1 METFRRQE
9 YLLYA
14 GVWAIV
20 IAVVHRLS
28 VLPFLLLFLVHHFL
42 LTPMLPKRKW
52 LYAALTLTLLT
63 LFGFYCFHTGMQP
76 PDFGA
81 PPPPPEGFGPGAPP
95 MPDAPPMPN
104 GPRPVKP
111 EMMRLLLGVLTIA
124 ANLGVKAFFHARRSE
139 LRVKELEAE
148 RKVPE
153 PARPKEETLLF
164 KTGRKTVRVSPG
176 DIRYVESMSEYL
188 KIHLEGHDE
197 PLIVLYSLKRLSEQ
211 LDPRRFIRIHRSYL
225 VNLKR
230 VREVSKNAV
239 TLECGTSLPV
249 SDSYRPALSKL
260 LN

>member
-14 GVWAIV
+14 
-20 IAVVHRLS
+20 
-28 VLPFLLLFLVHHFL
+28 
-42 LTPMLPKRKW
+42 
-52 LYAALTLTLLT
+52 ALTLALLT
-63 LFGFYCFHTGMQP
+63 LFGFYCFHTGMQS

-95 MPDAPPMPN
+95 MPDAPPMPGRPPMPD

-176 DIRYVESMSEYL
+176 NIRYVESMSEYL

-211 LDPRRFIRIHRSYL
+211 LDPQRFVRIHRSYL

-230 VREVSKNAV
+230 VREVSKNQSAKA
-239 TLECGTSLPV
+239 PHP
-249 SDSYRPALSKL
+249 RQ
-260 LN
+260 